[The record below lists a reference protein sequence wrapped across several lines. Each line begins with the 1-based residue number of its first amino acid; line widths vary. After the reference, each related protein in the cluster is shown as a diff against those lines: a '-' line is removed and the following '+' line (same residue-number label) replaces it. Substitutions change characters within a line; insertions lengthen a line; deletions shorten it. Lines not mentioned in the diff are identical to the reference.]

1 VLAVPAL
8 RVLLLSISD
17 ASSSNHD
24 LALFHVLDYLSL
36 LFCTHSALFNLR
48 LWSFR
53 WGLDAKFL
61 KIFQAFMPVLI
72 HQWILAALTKY
83 RSFLSVVRRKQS
95 PMLAFLVMVRLN
107 LKLKKK
113 NLLIEAGNLLLV
125 LCSNFL
131 NLKLII
137 FLCSFGLLGHFV
149 ILGFIELDEETLK
162 NIVLLF
168 KPEFRILKLIDLL
181 NQLLIFL
188 LVLFNDTFSSLECDL
203 VVMKLLF
210 QS

>member
-1 VLAVPAL
+1 MLAVPAL
-8 RVLLLSISD
+8 RILLLLISN
-17 ASSSNHD
+17 ASSSDHD
-24 LALFHVLDYLSL
+24 LALFYVLAYLML
-36 LFCTHSALFNLR
+36 RFCSHSALFTLC

-61 KIFQAFMPVLI
+61 KIFQAFTPVLI
-72 HQWILAALTKY
+72 HQLILVTVTKY

-95 PMLAFLVMVRLN
+95 PMLAFFVLARLN

-125 LCSNFL
+125 LCSNFF
-131 NLKLII
+131 NLKLIL

-149 ILGFIELDEETLK
+149 ILGFVELDEETLK

-168 KPEFRILKLIDLL
+168 KPEFEILKLIDLF
-181 NQLLIFL
+181 NQLLIFQ
-188 LVLFNDTFSSLECDL
+188 LVLFNDTFSSLECEL